1 MTEALQASLAEAA
14 KDPRR
19 VEATRPEVAAEAIT
33 LLMEG
38 VSETAVERKTGISKR
53 TVYALRVRHNE
64 VLKLGRE
71 EAARRAGQLA
81 EKARSLALVRL
92 QIMDPREATDE
103 ADRQKREALLLKINP
118 RDLAVSYGVAT
129 DKGERLATEA
139 PAQVSASV
147 PSLESC
153 RNALEE
159 ARALSAE
166 RRRAEEQQRQREMEK
181 QIAEQVQR
189 QLEERE
195 GAAATVVELSP
206 GRDTAGARLAK

>member
-139 PAQVSASV
+139 PAQVSANV
-147 PSLESC
+147 PSLEAA
-153 RNALEE
+153 REALEE
-159 ARALSAE
+159 ARQLVAE
-166 RRRAEEQQRQREMEK
+166 RQQAQEQQRQREMEK
-181 QIAEQVQR
+181 QVAEQVQR

-195 GAAATVVELSP
+195 GAAEKVVELSP
-206 GRDTAGARLAK
+206 GRKVGG